1 MSEIEEELEPQPEV
15 PEADQIE
22 QAVPVPLDED
32 EEGLPLQDE
41 PYDEP
46 DPDDD

>member
-1 MSEIEEELEPQPEV
+1 MSEIEGELEPQVEV

-22 QAVPVPLDED
+22 QAVPAPLDD
-32 EEGLPLQDE
+32 EQEPPLQDE